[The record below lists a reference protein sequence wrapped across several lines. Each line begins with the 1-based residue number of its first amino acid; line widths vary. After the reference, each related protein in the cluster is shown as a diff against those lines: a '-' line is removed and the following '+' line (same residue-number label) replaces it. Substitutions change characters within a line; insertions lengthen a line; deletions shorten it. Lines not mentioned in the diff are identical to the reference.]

1 MIWLATGL
9 LLILLCF
16 AFVLL
21 FGAPYVPTLNPQ
33 VRAALELA
41 NLKPGETLLELGC
54 GDGKVL
60 IAAAHVG
67 VHAVGY
73 ELNPILA
80 LIAWVRTR
88 RFRREVRVVW
98 GNFWRKEWPAAD
110 GIFTFLLPKYMAK
123 LDKKIKEY
131 QRNLAPQGSL
141 ETSADG
147 TNPAD
152 AALRTAT
159 TSRPKGHDGGGY
171 KSVKLVS
178 FAFTI
183 PNREAVAERA
193 GVHLYEY
200 K

>member
-1 MIWLATGL
+1 MIWLAAVL

-21 FGAPYVPTLNPQ
+21 FGAPYVPTLKPQ

-60 IAAAHVG
+60 LAAAHVG

-98 GNFWRKEWPAAD
+98 GNFWRKDWPEAE
-110 GIFTFLLPKYMAK
+110 GIFTFLLPKYMDK
-123 LDKKIKEY
+123 LDKKIMQAKHK
-131 QRNLAPQGSL
+131 P
-141 ETSADG
+141 
-147 TNPAD
+147 
-152 AALRTAT
+152 
-159 TSRPKGHDGGGY
+159 
-171 KSVKLVS
+171 VKLVS